1 MKDEAMNLDTN
12 DDVDKSNDNKDKVYG
27 PDPRL
32 WYGFCIVIFV
42 LGIYLAIIRNR
53 TLKKREEERKRKGY
67 PPGFPLYEG
76 GEQED
81 KKLFRTHIKSN
92 KKEHKKAV
100 KQSLVS
106 ADAVVEENDVWN

>member
-12 DDVDKSNDNKDKVYG
+12 DDVDMSNDNKGKVGG

-32 WYGFCIVIFV
+32 FFLGFCTVLFV
-42 LGIYLAIIRNR
+42 LGILLAIRRNR
-53 TLKKREEERKRKGY
+53 ILKEREEENRRKGY
-67 PPGFPLYEG
+67 PPGFLTYEG
-76 GEQED
+76 GKQED

-100 KQSLVS
+100 KQCLVS
-106 ADAVVEENDVWN
+106 VDAVAEENDV